1 MNKITFSMLF
11 ILVLLLANLG
21 HSSEEL
27 SSGGDKS
34 PSGKYYSL
42 MDRKTNID
50 GRLDEGGWLI
60 YIATKDH
67 PDKHVLIL
75 DAKLYAEVKWSQRDN
90 WFALLDRW
98 DGHRTDLYVFQIVD
112 SKTDLTGFDVK
123 CVYRSPDF
131 KFGYTNTIHWNI
143 LSWNMSEGTIK
154 IQCKFWDEDY
164 QDTKTCIYDNVPF
177 CPPMSLKGSDA
188 KKRISNEVELK
199 TPE

>member
-98 DGHRTDLYVFQIVD
+98 DGHRTDLYVFQ
-112 SKTDLTGFDVK
+112 
-123 CVYRSPDF
+123 SPDF